1 MYHWVINENTGERW
15 HVDASSA
22 SKALKKVKEKT
33 KPKRRYHYKV
43 VSRVIPGIFAKQS
56 FG

>member
-15 HVDASSA
+15 NVKASSA

-33 KPKRRYHYKV
+33 KPKRRFRYKV
-43 VSRVIPGIFAKQS
+43 VSRVIPGIVAEQS